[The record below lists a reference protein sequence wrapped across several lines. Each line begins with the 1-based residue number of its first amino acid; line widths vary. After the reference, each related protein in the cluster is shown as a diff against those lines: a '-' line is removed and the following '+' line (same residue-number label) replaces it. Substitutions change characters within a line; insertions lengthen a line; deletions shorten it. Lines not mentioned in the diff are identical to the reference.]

1 MSVQTIDRS
10 GESARINQSADISA
24 NKTQLFHIQKT
35 LYYLI
40 LFILIFSVLFRA
52 GNRPLPMMILEIAA
66 VGLLL
71 ICFLKPASEYILPLG
86 LKILLLVMCVF
97 PLLYLIPLPWEIW
110 TSLPGRDLYVDTLQ
124 LFDTSNAFRATSIYP
139 LKTQLSWL
147 ALLPPVAI
155 FIASLRLTSS
165 QIQTLV
171 FVIIGVAVFEAV
183 LGLIQ
188 FGDGVTSRFHL
199 NNPYASG
206 SASGTYANRNHLAG
220 LLEMVLPIGLG
231 LLAISVGRTRTE
243 LHYHR
248 SWRARIASLSG
259 WHTNKAVVYAFVCI
273 LILLGLIF
281 TQSRSGVAL
290 AMLGVFLSAV
300 AYSRRLGGTNVFG
313 VIGSFFAV
321 VTAIA
326 IEIGLAPL
334 LQRFS
339 VDHLANLRFTIFSNT
354 IEGIG
359 TFFPIGSGPGTYPFI
374 YPRFQSIEEIA
385 FINHAHNDYLEWM
398 MEGGLVAGLLIIA
411 CLWLYFRHWP
421 KVWSKGYWSTFQFIK
436 VGAGIGLF
444 LMMLHGLTD
453 FNLHI
458 PANAIYFA
466 FLAAVFFYPQNK
478 KEYSS
483 IDNESRKTVKQ
494 NYPHTD
500 DISVDQ
506 VVLNREQPINS
517 GFNSSVNSN
526 INSNTDS
533 ISNNNRNTN
542 GKSELHIKNVNNKPE
557 DVSNPF
563 EEKEE

>member
-1 MSVQTIDRS
+1 MSVQTIDDS
-10 GESARINQSADISA
+10 DESTRINQSADIPV
-24 NKTQLFHIQKT
+24 NQTQLFHIQKT
-35 LYYLI
+35 LYYLV

-71 ICFLKPASEYILPLG
+71 ICFLKPVSEYILPLG
-86 LKILLLVMCVF
+86 LKILLLVMCIF

-110 TSLPGRDLYVDTLQ
+110 TSLPGRDLYGDTLQ
-124 LFDTSNAFRATSIYP
+124 LFDTSNAFRAASVYP

-155 FIASLRLTSS
+155 FVASLRLTSS

-171 FVIIGVAVFEAV
+171 FVIIGIAVFEAV

-188 FGDGVTSRFHL
+188 YGDGITSRFHL

-206 SASGTYANRNHLAG
+206 SASGTYPNRNHLAG

-231 LLAISVGRTRTE
+231 LLALSVGRTRTE

-259 WHTNKAVVYAFVCI
+259 WHTNKAVVYAFICI

-290 AMLGVFLSAV
+290 AMLGVLLSAI

-313 VIGSFFAV
+313 VMGSFFAV

-359 TFFPIGSGPGTYPFI
+359 TFFPIGSGPGTFPFI
-374 YPRFQSIEEIA
+374 YPRFQSIEENA
-385 FINHAHNDYLEWM
+385 FTNHAHNDYLEWM
-398 MEGGLVAGLLIIA
+398 MEGGLVAGVLIIA

-436 VGAGIGLF
+436 VGAGIGIF

-466 FLAAVFFYPQNK
+466 FLAAVFFYPQNR
-478 KEYSS
+478 KEHSI
-483 IDNESRKTVKQ
+483 IDNESRKAVKQ
-494 NYPHTD
+494 NNLQTD
-500 DISVDQ
+500 DVSVGQ
-506 VVLNREQPINS
+506 VTLNQEQHNDS
-517 GFNSSVNSN
+517 DTN
-526 INSNTDS
+526 S
-533 ISNNNRNTN
+533 ISNNTIKTTD
-542 GKSELHIKNVNNKPE
+542 KSKLHVKNITNKPE
-557 DVSNPF
+557 DISNPF